1 MEWSKDCTWTTVS
14 AKGAGFLNCPAL
26 CLFNCSMCNSLEV
39 YVGNSTGMNVPIT
52 VLNVPIHSRSFHL
65 EGIVLLVAF
74 LASVHGPAACS
85 GWRAQAV
92 SS

>member
-39 YVGNSTGMNVPIT
+39 YVGNSTGMNAASI
-52 VLNVPIHSRSFHL
+52 LKALSFSLRFSHPFMARQ
-65 EGIVLLVAF
+65 LVRDGARR
-74 LASVHGPAACS
+74 LSVHDAEH
-85 GWRAQAV
+85 
-92 SS
+92 SSSCPG